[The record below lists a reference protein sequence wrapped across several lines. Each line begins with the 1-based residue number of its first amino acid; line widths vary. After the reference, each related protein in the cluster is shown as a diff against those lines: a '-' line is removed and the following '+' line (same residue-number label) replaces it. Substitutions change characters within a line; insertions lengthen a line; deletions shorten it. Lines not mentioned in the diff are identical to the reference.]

1 MANYFVINNK
11 FKPYS
16 FDELIKPYQMY
27 ADEYRR
33 QEAALDAA
41 REKEFSSTYLN
52 PDLDKEAYT
61 MYNQATGDLQSVS
74 DELSSKGLSAG
85 LRSRI
90 RSTARDYKNTMDALN
105 TAQARLYA
113 EQERR
118 AKLGPDY
125 VFQQNNIRIGD
136 FLNGNTPNQR
146 GQSLKQITNDIAT
159 EFAARAQSI
168 TNDTWSKAMDNNGKV
183 IGGYYD
189 VTTETGLKQAQL
201 DTILSDDATW
211 NAIMRDQSISKAEKQ
226 QLQGFRNDILAK
238 KKAIDFDSYDPNNQ
252 TAIEGA
258 IRTGAFAGLGTTTHK
273 YHQDPGY
280 NPLGWTQY
288 YENKR
293 LKQQEL
299 QAKYPQYQF
308 DKEGNIKVD
317 NTGAPIINEGWSQD
331 KNGKWRYKGEDKASD
346 DVSADTQDV
355 PERKF
360 DAGLR
365 IFDKEGRF
373 VTSQDKQLNGKSTLE
388 GFDRVSTGYIY
399 DEDGKQF
406 RQVSDKVIRDLANQM
421 GIRIDDLGE
430 ISDDLYEL
438 VIQGAHA
445 RGTDIFVKD
454 TQYKDGKPVS
464 QKYGYKDYKTTP
476 IKDTGLDNPGILQA
490 GEQGYDENDIP
501 E

>member
-61 MYNQATGDLQSVS
+61 MYNQATGDLKSVS

-136 FLNGNTPNQR
+136 FLNGNTPNQS

-211 NAIMRDQSISKAEKQ
+211 NAIMRDQNISKAEKQ

-252 TAIEGA
+252 MAIEGA

-280 NPLGWTQY
+280 NPLGWANYKLNRDRYKAEQLEAEAPYTHSD
-288 YENKR
+288 ENNPTPGNR
-293 LKQQEL
+293 TGLKPG
-299 QAKYPQYQF
+299 YS
-308 DKEGNIKVD
+308 I
-317 NTGAPIINEGWSQD
+317 
-331 KNGKWRYKGEDKASD
+331 KNGKLQYNPKGDPSNPSD
-346 DVSADTQDV
+346 EGTEGTNVA
-355 PERKF
+355 ERKF

-373 VTSQDKQLNGKSTLE
+373 VTSQDKQPNGKSTLE
-388 GFDRVSTGYIY
+388 GFDRVSTGYTY
-399 DEDGKQF
+399 DKNGTQI

-464 QKYGYKDYKTTP
+464 QRYGYKDYKTTP
-476 IKDTGLDNPGILQA
+476 IKDTGLDNPGIPQA